1 MDTQAVNLPV
11 EPVDEALSITPQ
23 LSAEDMRA
31 ASAAGFRSIINNRP
45 DFEGGPSQPRSA
57 ELEAAA
63 RAAGLQYRHL
73 PVPPSGHS
81 DADAR
86 RMADLVEGMPK
97 PVLAFCRS
105 GRRSA
110 ALYQKGRSVPRGSRG

>member
-1 MDTQAVNLPV
+1 MDTQAVHLSV

-23 LSAEDMRA
+23 LSAEDMQA
-31 ASAAGFRSIINNRP
+31 AAAAGFRSIVNNRP
-45 DFEGGPSQPRSA
+45 DLEGGPSQPRSA

-86 RMADLVEGMPK
+86 LMAQLIDSLPK
-97 PVLAFCRS
+97 PVLAFCRT

-110 ALYQKGRSVPRGSRG
+110 ALYQKGRTGGAGTRG